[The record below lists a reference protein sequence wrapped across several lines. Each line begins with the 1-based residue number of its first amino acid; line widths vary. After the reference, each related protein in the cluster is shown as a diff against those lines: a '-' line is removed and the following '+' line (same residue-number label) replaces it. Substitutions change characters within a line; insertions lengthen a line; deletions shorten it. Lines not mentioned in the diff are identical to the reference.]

1 MELLFQLLFPLVLM
15 AIGFFAG
22 RYFEAKHYASIKDRE
37 KKTLHVPMI
46 SFGAKQALPYA
57 HDAKL
62 FVGSVVVANDY
73 FKTISASLRNLVGG
87 RVVVYESLVD
97 RGRREALLRMKEEA
111 IAWGASQVI
120 NVRFETSSIGGQSRD
135 QGMSAV
141 EILAYGTA
149 IR

>member
-1 MELLFQLLFPLVLM
+1 MELLFPLILM
-15 AIGFFAG
+15 GIGFFVG
-22 RYFEAKHYASIKDRE
+22 RHFEAKHYASIKARE
-37 KKTLHVPMI
+37 KKTLHVPMMN
-46 SFGAKQALPYA
+46 FGAKQSLPYA

-73 FKTISASLRNLVGG
+73 FKTISAGLRNLVGG

-111 IAWGASQVI
+111 IEWGASQII
-120 NVRFETSSIGGQSRD
+120 NVRFETSSIGGKSRD
-135 QGMSAV
+135 QGLSAV

>member
-1 MELLFQLLFPLVLM
+1 MELLFPLILM
-15 AIGFFAG
+15 GIGFFVG
-22 RYFEAKHYASIKDRE
+22 RYLEAKHYASIKDRE
-37 KKTLHVPMI
+37 KKTLHIPMMN
-46 SFGAKQALPYA
+46 FGAKQSLPYA

-73 FKTISASLRNLVGG
+73 FKTISAGLRNLVGG

-97 RGRREALLRMKEEA
+97 RGRREALLRMKEAA
-111 IAWGASQVI
+111 IEWGASQVI
-120 NVRFETSSIGGQSRD
+120 NVRFETSSIGGKSRD
-135 QGMSAV
+135 QGLSAV